1 MTPRPKWSRN
11 PSKSRPSRPGDP
23 QGGRAALGTKLQ
35 LRNSE
40 HRKETTELKNCKPSL
55 TNFFFFFFFLHTHT
69 HTHTHLFPPVMLSAT
84 GIGTSVCLCTRARAC
99 VCVCLCLCLPCVIYS
114 FPTLSSGVI
123 AFRVETS

>member
-55 TNFFFFFFFLHTHT
+55 TNFFFFFYTHT
-69 HTHTHLFPPVMLSAT
+69 HTILHGASYKQCMA
-84 GIGTSVCLCTRARAC
+84 SVLQ
-99 VCVCLCLCLPCVIYS
+99 
-114 FPTLSSGVI
+114 
-123 AFRVETS
+123 ETSTHYNKYLAWMVVINVLLKKIQTRKNWYLRKETITRCVTHVEQ